1 MSRQVVRAVLSGSFR
16 KDVAGLQ
23 RAYDELV
30 ACGCQV
36 LSPHRLD
43 FEDKDVLFV
52 RDRAEEGLA
61 EEFLERHHLLGI
73 KQADFL
79 WVHAYQ
85 GYVGTSTAFEIGYA
99 LASNIPVFCAALIN
113 DSGLAPFIKIVP
125 SAKVVTKLNFF
136 TMIASKNA

>member
-16 KDVAGLQ
+16 KDAAGLR

-43 FEDKDVLFV
+43 FDDLNTLFV
-52 RDRAEEGLA
+52 RDKAEEGLS
-61 EEFLERHHLLGI
+61 EEFLEKHHLTAI

-85 GYVGTSTAFEIGYA
+85 GYIGKSTAFEIGYA
-99 LASNIPVFCAALIN
+99 LAHDVPIFCASNIGEP
-113 DSGLAPFIKIVP
+113 GLASFIHVVP
-125 SAKVVTKLNFF
+125 SVYEAIK
-136 TMIASKNA
+136 SQEEP